1 MKRVEEF
8 PRRCR
13 TRQKTRVFHYVWAQ
27 GSRDTRDARLA
38 PRGKSPGF
46 PSRAFL
52 GHSPFPSRAFLAAAH
67 SRRRLALSALCSAV
81 RGAVF
86 PLPYLTRRAG
96 ASK

>member
-1 MKRVEEF
+1 MKGVEEF

-13 TRQKTRVFHYVWAQ
+13 TRQKIPGFLDVWEQ

-38 PRGKSPGF
+38 PHGKSPGF